1 MGTWTKSVSLSNSIN
16 SSSVAYQGYYGTG
29 TAGNSCSQS
38 ITGYFSIS
46 GLTALKGKTISS
58 MSLSISLDG
67 GASGSRT
74 MGFSSPL
81 SISESWNKG
90 TKTIN
95 PTPSNYSSFYNAVIS
110 AINGSGSVSWTSY
123 KGDTTFYAQAND
135 DTTKAY
141 TRNYTRFSSASIS
154 IVYEDGP
161 ATYSIVYN
169 KGANSWNNWPANQ
182 TKTHGVNLTLSSNTP
197 TCANTP
203 TTTKTVTLNY
213 NGNGQSNTTGTVKVW
228 DGNWCR
234 FYSWQET
241 STSVRYFP
249 GDTYSTDADA
259 SMVLTGYFNE
269 DNTQGFTL
277 PSPTWSGHSFTGWN
291 TNSNGTGTNYSG
303 GTTYTSTS
311 YSTLYAQWSTSSY
324 AISYYG
330 NAQGGGSVSGLPST
344 HYKTYGTTAYIS
356 STRPTHSTVTNNT
369 YTVTF
374 KMNDGTSSNYTTS
387 SASKTTSYSF
397 TKWNTNSSGTGTN
410 YSPGGS
416 YTTNA
421 ALNLYAVWSSS
432 TNNASVSNP
441 GTPSRSGYSFV
452 GWGTSSTSSSGVSF
466 PQTITANTTYYAIWQ
481 ANAPTTYTYTITFS
495 GNGYTGGSLPSS
507 ISKSGTDTSVV
518 MGDIGSSV
526 PTKSG
531 YVFRGWSASSSYS
544 NKRIVYSSSNGGGA
558 DKNGVSAVQTA
569 STWTY
574 ATYCSNTG
582 GSTSSR
588 TLNLY
593 AQWESAPST
602 YTISYNA
609 NGGTGAPSSQT
620 KTEGQ
625 TLTLSSTV
633 PTRASESTGNVYTV
647 NFDYGVGSGTT
658 SYLNVNESYVYSFE
672 CWNTAANGNGTDY
685 DPGDSFTTNANTTLY
700 AQWNQYTTIPPTTL
714 PTPNTMADYNF
725 LGWFT
730 AASGG
735 TKVGNA
741 GESYR
746 PSVNDVTLY
755 AQWVSTLTGTVVSYV
770 ARAISPVT
778 GLSVVSKVSNLPSDE
793 IKQPNVTYA
802 ISSVI
807 PVRESE
813 TTSKYSVNCDYN
825 DGSGTIN
832 TYTSKCTYSF
842 SFGGWNTDSSD
853 PNTGQ
858 IYNAGDSYTTNANL
872 ILYTRWNTNTSWAD
886 NIINLPAPTRDGY
899 QLKGW
904 YTAPV
909 GGTKIG
915 NANSSYEITSD
926 LTLYAQ
932 WEENYIPPT
941 PIDGDII
948 TSVIYYTSTLYPQ
961 KCSVRHYNNNT
972 WNAVKRIDYRDNNNW
987 VRVGERMKVEE

>member
-1 MGTWTKSVSLSNSIN
+1 
-16 SSSVAYQGYYGTG
+16 
-29 TAGNSCSQS
+29 
-38 ITGYFSIS
+38 
-46 GLTALKGKTISS
+46 
-58 MSLSISLDG
+58 
-67 GASGSRT
+67 
-74 MGFSSPL
+74 
-81 SISESWNKG
+81 
-90 TKTIN
+90 
-95 PTPSNYSSFYNAVIS
+95 
-110 AINGSGSVSWTSY
+110 
-123 KGDTTFYAQAND
+123 
-135 DTTKAY
+135 
-141 TRNYTRFSSASIS
+141 
-154 IVYEDGP
+154 
-161 ATYSIVYN
+161 
-169 KGANSWNNWPANQ
+169 
-182 TKTHGVNLTLSSNTP
+182 
-197 TCANTP
+197 
-203 TTTKTVTLNY
+203 
-213 NGNGQSNTTGTVKVW
+213 
-228 DGNWCR
+228 
-234 FYSWQET
+234 
-241 STSVRYFP
+241 
-249 GDTYSTDADA
+249 
-259 SMVLTGYFNE
+259 
-269 DNTQGFTL
+269 
-277 PSPTWSGHSFTGWN
+277 
-291 TNSNGTGTNYSG
+291 
-303 GTTYTSTS
+303 
-311 YSTLYAQWSTSSY
+311 
-324 AISYYG
+324 
-330 NAQGGGSVSGLPST
+330 
-344 HYKTYGTTAYIS
+344 
-356 STRPTHSTVTNNT
+356 
-369 YTVTF
+369 
-374 KMNDGTSSNYTTS
+374 
-387 SASKTTSYSF
+387 
-397 TKWNTNSSGTGTN
+397 
-410 YSPGGS
+410 
-416 YTTNA
+416 
-421 ALNLYAVWSSS
+421 
-432 TNNASVSNP
+432 
-441 GTPSRSGYSFV
+441 
-452 GWGTSSTSSSGVSF
+452 
-466 PQTITANTTYYAIWQ
+466 
-481 ANAPTTYTYTITFS
+481 
-495 GNGYTGGSLPSS
+495 
-507 ISKSGTDTSVV
+507 

-558 DKNGVSAVQTA
+558 DNNGVSAVQTA

-593 AQWESAPST
+593 AQWESAPTT
-602 YTISYNA
+602 YTLSYNA
-609 NGGTGAPSSQT
+609 NGGTGAPASQT
-620 KTEGQ
+620 TTAGQ
-625 TLTLSSTV
+625 TLTLSSTI
-633 PTRASESTGNVYTV
+633 PTRASEFTGNVYTV

-658 SYLNVNESYVYSFE
+658 SYLNVNEVHAYTFE
-672 CWNTAANGNGTDY
+672 CWNTASNGNGTDY
-685 DPGDSFTTNANTTLY
+685 DPGDNFTVNANTTLY

-741 GESYR
+741 GEYYR
-746 PSVNDVTLY
+746 PTVDGVTLY
-755 AQWVSTLTGTVVSYV
+755 AQWVSTLSGTVVSYV

-793 IKQPNVTYA
+793 IKQPNVTYT

-813 TTSKYSVNCDYN
+813 TTPKYSVNCDYN

-853 PNTGQ
+853 PDAGQ

-872 ILYTRWNTNTSWAD
+872 ILYTRWNINTSWAD

-915 NANSSYEITSD
+915 DANSSYEITSD

-932 WEENYIPPT
+932 WEENSIPPA